1 MEAKK
6 IIKKLFIS
14 SIIGIILGII
24 TEYALILNIKWLIL
38 ITQSF
43 IFWGLIICMMAFL
56 SKDYIFSI
64 ANPMITITLMN
75 ITYYVIRLIKSG
87 HTNTD
92 GLVLFAVMGIA
103 GSIYNRYIYSYI
115 KEKGYIASKRK
126 LLSNMLFCFYDCCRN
141 NLTCNRFKKSIN
153 LYFS

>member
-43 IFWGLIICMMAFL
+43 IFWGVIICMMAFFL
-56 SKDYIFSI
+56 K
-64 ANPMITITLMN
+64 
-75 ITYYVIRLIKSG
+75 ITYFQLQIL
-87 HTNTD
+87 
-92 GLVLFAVMGIA
+92 
-103 GSIYNRYIYSYI
+103 
-115 KEKGYIASKRK
+115 
-126 LLSNMLFCFYDCCRN
+126 
-141 NLTCNRFKKSIN
+141 
-153 LYFS
+153 

>member
-43 IFWGLIICMMAFL
+43 IF
-56 SKDYIFSI
+56 
-64 ANPMITITLMN
+64 
-75 ITYYVIRLIKSG
+75 
-87 HTNTD
+87 
-92 GLVLFAVMGIA
+92 
-103 GSIYNRYIYSYI
+103 
-115 KEKGYIASKRK
+115 
-126 LLSNMLFCFYDCCRN
+126 
-141 NLTCNRFKKSIN
+141 
-153 LYFS
+153 

>member
-6 IIKKLFIS
+6 IIKKLLIS

-56 SKDYIFSI
+56 SKD
-64 ANPMITITLMN
+64 
-75 ITYYVIRLIKSG
+75 
-87 HTNTD
+87 
-92 GLVLFAVMGIA
+92 
-103 GSIYNRYIYSYI
+103 
-115 KEKGYIASKRK
+115 
-126 LLSNMLFCFYDCCRN
+126 
-141 NLTCNRFKKSIN
+141 
-153 LYFS
+153 